1 MGEFLKTTTSGGV
14 ARITLNR
21 ADLHNAFNE
30 VFIAEIA
37 AAFEE
42 VGKRDD
48 VRVVVLAG
56 EGKSFCAGADVH
68 WMKKMVGYSFEE
80 NVADAMELSSML
92 RAIYECPL
100 PTIARVQG
108 AALGGGVGL
117 IAACDMAVAVES
129 AQLGLTEARL
139 GILPAVISPF
149 VLRKI
154 GPGEAKR
161 FFQTAE
167 RFGAAEAKRIGL
179 VSEVVANEAE
189 LDGAIA
195 KLIDEIRKNGP
206 EAVKASKRII
216 DEVMPVDWE
225 RVQAT
230 TTRRIAERR
239 VSEEGQE
246 GLKSFLEK
254 RKPRWAQD

>member
-1 MGEFLKTTTSGGV
+1 MAEFLKTQMESGI
-14 ARITLNR
+14 ARITLIR

-37 AAFEE
+37 GAFAE

-48 VRVVVLAG
+48 VRVVVLGG
-56 EGKSFCAGADVH
+56 EGKSFCAGADVN

-80 NVADAMELSSML
+80 NVADAMGLSSML
-92 RAIYECPL
+92 RTIYECPL

-117 IAACDMAVAVES
+117 IAACDMAVAVEA
-129 AQLGLTEARL
+129 AQFGLTEARL

-154 GPGEAKR
+154 GPGHAKR

-179 VSEVVANEAE
+179 VSEFVAGEAE
-189 LDGAIA
+189 LDGAIGT
-195 KLIDEIRKNGP
+195 LVDEIRKNGP

-216 DEVMPVDWE
+216 DEVMPVEWE
-225 RVQAT
+225 RVQAL

-239 VSEEGQE
+239 ASEEGQE

-254 RKPRWAQD
+254 RKPRWAKD